1 MEWVPRWSVWL
12 GAEAIKDGE
21 RAPWYLGYAWY
32 LPYSDRT
39 LFLPMPVNWIASWSR
54 TMWIRCRR
62 IRLRDDMRNLYQYAR
77 SRGYKAGREDGMR
90 DGIRLSEI
98 TRSVLHER
106 RTDTQGR
113 LAQG

>member
-39 LFLPMPVNWIASWSR
+39 LFLPMPVNWIASWS
-54 TMWIRCRR
+54 TN
-62 IRLRDDMRNLYQYAR
+62 DVD
-77 SRGYKAGREDGMR
+77 
-90 DGIRLSEI
+90 
-98 TRSVLHER
+98 SVPSNQTER
-106 RTDTQGR
+106 RHAQSLSVCAQSR
-113 LAQG
+113 L